1 MLDRDRHDHVRFC
14 PIQSRLAQR
23 LCAAHG
29 APADVS
35 TAVLIDEAG
44 AHTKSTAVL
53 RLFPWMGFP
62 FSLLGR
68 AALLLPA
75 FLRDGA
81 YGIFAKNRGAFW
93 RAVKQTTGWG
103 DTRMEP
109 YRDRI
114 VGLEEEGRPL
124 PESWGFDEE
133 EDQDARSER

>member
-81 YGIFAKNRGAFW
+81 YGFFARNRGAFW
-93 RAVKQTTGWG
+93 RAVKQTTGRG

-133 EDQDARSER
+133 EDQDIRSER

>member
-23 LCAAHG
+23 LCAEHN

-53 RLFPWMGFP
+53 RLFCWMGWP
-62 FSLLGR
+62 FALLGR

-81 YGIFAKNRGAFW
+81 YGIFARNRGAVW
-93 RAVKQTTGWG
+93 KTVKRCTGWG

-114 VGLEEEGRPL
+114 VGLEEEQQPL
-124 PESWGFDEE
+124 PESWGFDD